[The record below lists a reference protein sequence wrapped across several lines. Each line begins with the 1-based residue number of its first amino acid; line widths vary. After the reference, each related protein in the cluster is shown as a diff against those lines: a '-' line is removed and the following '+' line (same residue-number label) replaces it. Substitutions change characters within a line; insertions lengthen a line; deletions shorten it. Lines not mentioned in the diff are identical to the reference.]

1 MRRGAAPRRHVSAR
15 LGAALPRL
23 HCVCGACRAGRV
35 AGRAWSSALLSC
47 SRGGTP
53 STTQPT
59 PPPWLSPKVVT
70 RKAVPKVL
78 ASAVVTAVAAA
89 AQRRLSTRARGDA
102 CSLYCSARRVRAARR
117 TRRAQWLPGCLRPGR
132 RTHRCAARGVRMRRT
147 RGAVRRRRCGAAL
160 RRGAAATAP
169 SSAAWRRRREGASG
183 CENGRGPPA
192 RRVQR
197 ADNNNVATQALN
209 ACEQWLGAH
218 GCVLGGADRGLC
230 GTKIR
235 PIKCLCHATRFRP
248 RHSALRPAP
257 RPVAAP
263 DRGQGSCARAAH
275 FADPRAPVRA
285 LRPHSGC

>member
-1 MRRGAAPRRHVSAR
+1 VAFAKGSHAEGGAERVGQRRGHCGRSGSAAAPQQA
-15 LGAALPRL
+15 
-23 HCVCGACRAGRV
+23 
-35 AGRAWSSALLSC
+35 RAWRRMQPALQRETGA
-47 SRGGTP
+47 SRAAHTP
-53 STTQPT
+53 
-59 PPPWLSPKVVT
+59 
-70 RKAVPKVL
+70 R
-78 ASAVVTAVAAA
+78 AVV
-89 AQRRLSTRARGDA
+89 
-102 CSLYCSARRVRAARR
+102 
-117 TRRAQWLPGCLRPGR
+117 PGCLRPGR

-248 RHSALRPAP
+248 RCHSALRPAP